1 LVLIGFLL
9 VPIVVPRFWMIL
21 LAASFYAGLAIF
33 VHWNALSAYA
43 DGNGTAQP
51 GILDL
56 LVPAL
61 QDGVIYLGLASV
73 IYFIK
78 RLFVRATPRK
88 LSNID

>member
-9 VPIVVPRFWMIL
+9 APIFVPRFWMVL
-21 LAASFYAGLAIF
+21 LAAAIYSGLAVFI
-33 VHWNALSAYA
+33 HWNLLSAIA

-51 GILDL
+51 GIFDL

-61 QDGVIYLGLASV
+61 VDGAVYLAIASGIYLV
-73 IYFIK
+73 K
-78 RLFVRATPRK
+78 RLFVRAQPRQ